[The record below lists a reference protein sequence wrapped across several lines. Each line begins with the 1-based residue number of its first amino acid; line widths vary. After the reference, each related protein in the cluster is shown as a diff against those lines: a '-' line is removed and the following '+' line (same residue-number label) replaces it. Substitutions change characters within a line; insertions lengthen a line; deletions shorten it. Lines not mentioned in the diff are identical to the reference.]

1 MEYEKA
7 LDRSQ
12 GGVKTM
18 GAICK
23 ACKGDMLAVD
33 GCIPHSYGKKRGKM
47 YPATSENG
55 QSPRCH
61 DCGAKEGR
69 LHHPGCDMERCPK
82 CDGQAISCDCG
93 LTQIS
98 WLNPI

>member
-1 MEYEKA
+1 
-7 LDRSQ
+7 
-12 GGVKTM
+12 M

-23 ACKGDMLAVD
+23 TCKGDMLAVD

-61 DCGAKEGR
+61 DCGAKEGH

-82 CDGQAISCDCG
+82 CGGQAIGCDCG

-98 WLNPI
+98 WLNPA